1 MKKYISEYNR
11 QVKAEVI
18 PKVGKLKSAEV
29 KAIFDKHFDLMD
41 GNWYRPKKD
50 LTDLVEGKT
59 WVFNNFKSLGGKKP
73 KKEKVVKP
81 KKEKVVKAPK
91 VVKPKKEKV
100 VKAPKVVKP
109 KTEKV
114 VKPKTEKVVKPK
126 KEKVVKP
133 PKTPKAP
140 KATKVVKEKKPR
152 TAKQIQATANL
163 VALNKAKKANKNN

>member
-11 QVKAEVI
+11 QVKYEII

-29 KAIFDKHFDLMD
+29 KKVFDKHFELTD
-41 GNWYRPKKD
+41 GNWYRPKLD
-50 LTDLVEGKT
+50 LTNLVMGKT
-59 WVFNNFKSLGGKKP
+59 WVFSNFKSLGGKKP

-81 KKEKVVKAPK
+81 KKEKVVKPPKAPKVVKEK

-100 VKAPKVVKP
+100 VKAPKVAKP
-109 KTEKV
+109 KVDKV
-114 VKPKTEKVVKPK
+114 
-126 KEKVVKP
+126 
-133 PKTPKAP
+133 
-140 KATKVVKEKKPR
+140 KKPR